1 MLKKKQQQDRK
12 IPTELVVEINSVFS
26 NTVILLRLKKHK
38 ALSKNRGRNI
48 LGHKS
53 ITPYV

>member
-1 MLKKKQQQDRK
+1 MLCYKKKNEDMYISK
-12 IPTELVVEINSVFS
+12 GGY
-26 NTVILLRLKKHK
+26 KKHK

-53 ITPYV
+53 ITPSV